1 MIKQAKRTY
10 SPLGK
15 NFEEQAKTTE
25 DQRKNKFKQLKIIKK
40 NKLKWIN
47 INSVIKKV
55 FKVFKT
61 KKETLM
67 NVLMNKWVKYRQID

>member
-40 NKLKWIN
+40 NKLK
-47 INSVIKKV
+47 
-55 FKVFKT
+55 
-61 KKETLM
+61 
-67 NVLMNKWVKYRQID
+67 